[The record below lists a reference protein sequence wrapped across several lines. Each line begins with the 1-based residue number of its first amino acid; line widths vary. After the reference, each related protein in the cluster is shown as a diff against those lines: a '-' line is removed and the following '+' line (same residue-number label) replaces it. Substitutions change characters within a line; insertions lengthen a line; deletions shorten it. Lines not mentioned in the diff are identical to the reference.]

1 MTCGCFIDVLTP
13 EAMLLT
19 IFSTYSFTFIGDWID
34 GNTVDAYYTIEIL
47 MVAQFYDYGIVI
59 FVL

>member
-19 IFSTYSFTFIGDWID
+19 IFSTYSFTFIGDWIN

-47 MVAQFYDYGIVI
+47 MVA
-59 FVL
+59 